1 MAEKKLEQAI
11 TELAEPRLAEQGLE
25 LVDLEL
31 GWQAGRRWV
40 RLFIDRVNRDQG
52 GVTVAECG
60 EFNTLISRL
69 LEVEELITESWLLEV
84 SSPGLNR
91 RLRKVKDF
99 QARLG
104 EKVTVVVKA
113 AQDGHKRFRGRLAAA
128 DESGV
133 TVETGVGPGGSDA
146 REPGPGQPGISS
158 SRRNKMRKI
167 SDFGFWILDFLAVL
181 ELGSSI
187 RNRRSK

>member
-1 MAEKKLEQAI
+1 MAEKNLEQAI
-11 TELAEPRLAEQGLE
+11 AELAEPRLAEQGLE

-31 GWQAGRRWV
+31 GWQGGRRWV
-40 RLFIDRVNRDQG
+40 RMFIDRVNRAEG

-60 EFNTLISRL
+60 EFNTMMSRL
-69 LEVEELITESWLLEV
+69 LDVEELITESWLLEV

-113 AQDGHKRFRGRLAAA
+113 AQDGHKKFRGILAAA

-133 TVETGVGPGGSDA
+133 TVETGSGLVTISHENLA
-146 REPGPGQPGISS
+146 RA
-158 SRRNKMRKI
+158 N
-167 SDFGFWILDFLAVL
+167 L
-181 ELGSSI
+181 EYEFE
-187 RNRRSK
+187 KK